1 MKLVKT
7 KGFTQKP
14 KKIGKI
20 SNMVGGEGKSFFSK
34 MFQFQFGNIGNPWG
48 GLVFQQCFMAV
59 SWVFQN
65 CLWSVQVL
73 CNTIWPFSRPFLPPA
88 LYRVILERI

>member
-1 MKLVKT
+1 MKLVRT

-20 SNMVGGEGKSFFSK
+20 SNMVGGGGKSFFSK

-48 GLVFQQCFMAV
+48 GWYFNNVSLLFHGCFKI
-59 SWVFQN
+59 F
-65 CLWSVQVL
+65 
-73 CNTIWPFSRPFLPPA
+73 
-88 LYRVILERI
+88 